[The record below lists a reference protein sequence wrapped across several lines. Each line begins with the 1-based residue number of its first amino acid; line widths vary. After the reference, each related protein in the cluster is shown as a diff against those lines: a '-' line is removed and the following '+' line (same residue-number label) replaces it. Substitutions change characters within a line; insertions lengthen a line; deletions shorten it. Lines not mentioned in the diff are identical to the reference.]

1 MKTLSKPLRLGI
13 IGCGDF
19 LRLQE
24 PAIKASS
31 TFTVAALF
39 DPAVDRARSY
49 AANWPGSRVYAS
61 AAEVIE
67 SSAVDVVGIFV
78 PPWVRRPLMEQAAAA
93 GKHIITTKPLA
104 TTLSECG
111 ATIAAVERSGVKA
124 AVIYGRT
131 ESCFVES
138 FKRLLDSGR
147 FGQLALFKQDW
158 IHHYPQ
164 WNNWALDPAK
174 NGGPFMDAMIHNL
187 NAVRYLMGRPV
198 LRGTFFSDRHA
209 HPDLPCADTE
219 FMKLDFADSSSAHL
233 FITWAADLKHDAG
246 GNYREHID
254 IFHAVT
260 DRGWRITWQDTAEG
274 RALSASRLGKTE
286 LIPFETSLES
296 PFTEFGRW
304 IGGDVDRPRLL
315 ASLHEATED
324 IRIIGCTSVEPGKP
338 IDLR

>member
-1 MKTLSKPLRLGI
+1 MKMPSKPLRLGI
-13 IGCGDF
+13 VGCGDF

-24 PAIKASS
+24 PAIKAAS
-31 TFTVAALF
+31 TFTVSALF
-39 DPAVDRARSY
+39 DPAIDRAGSY
-49 AANWPGSRVYAS
+49 SAKWPGSRVCAS
-61 AAEVIE
+61 ATEVIE
-67 SSAVDVVGIFV
+67 SSVVDVVGMFV
-78 PPWVRRPLMEQAAAA
+78 PPWIRRPLM
-93 GKHIITTKPLA
+93 
-104 TTLSECG
+104 
-111 ATIAAVERSGVKA
+111 ERSGVKA

-131 ESCFVES
+131 ECCFVES

-219 FMKLDFADSSSAHL
+219 FMKLDFAESGSAHL
-233 FITWAADLKHDAG
+233 FITWAADLKHEAG

-254 IFHAVT
+254 IFYAIT
-260 DRGWRITWQDTAEG
+260 DQGWRITNQDTTQG
-274 RALSASRLGKTE
+274 QALAASRLGKTE
-286 LIPFETSLES
+286 LIPFEVSVGS
-296 PFTEFGRW
+296 PFGEFGRW
-304 IGGDVDRPRLL
+304 ISGDIDQLRLL
-315 ASLHEATED
+315 VSLREAAED
-324 IRIIGCTSVEPGKP
+324 IRI
-338 IDLR
+338 